1 MSSEKKVNSF
11 LLSTAVFM
19 QVDDKKVGIFE
30 NVKSYNRDELEK
42 SIPSDI
48 IKKNILIKM
57 CIEMIRFLENTNST
71 KIENEF
77 DEAIKSLEKLL
88 IEKKEKNGK

>member
-1 MSSEKKVNSF
+1 MSSKKINNF

-57 CIEMIRFLENTNST
+57 CIEMVRFLENTNST

-77 DEAIKSLEKLL
+77 DEAVKSLERLL
-88 IEKKEKNGK
+88 IKKEDKNGE